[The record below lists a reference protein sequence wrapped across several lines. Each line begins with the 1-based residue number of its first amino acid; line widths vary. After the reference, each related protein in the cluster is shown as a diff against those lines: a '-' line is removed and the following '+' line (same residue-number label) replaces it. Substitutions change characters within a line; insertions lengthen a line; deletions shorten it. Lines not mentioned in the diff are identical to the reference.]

1 MVFCNLVVQT
11 GRGFQ
16 SMGAILTTDDQ
27 RQIAGRGM
35 KISDVKQQLQNFRK
49 GFPPIPLVAAATVKH
64 GIQQLSPRRIDE
76 LMELYR
82 LYTQDHKVIKFVPA
96 SGAASRMFKH
106 LYEFRSFYRGTSE
119 NQLELLKD
127 RGPDSVYYFF
137 EHIREFSFFP
147 VLLDALEKRGFDFDT
162 IMEESR
168 YEKILNTMLTDRG
181 LEFGSLPKA
190 LIPFHS
196 YGEEV
201 RTAFAEHLSEAAH
214 YALSGNKNCF
224 IHFTSL
230 PQHVDLMEAHFRKI
244 RKAYE
249 DKFKIKYQI
258 SYSIQ
263 HPSTDVI
270 AVDGQNN
277 PVRDESGHLVFRP
290 GGHGALLK
298 NLSDLDAD
306 LVIIKNIDNV
316 CHDRFK
322 EDTYIFKR
330 VLSGHLIALQDQIF
344 SFLNGLDNPT
354 QSSMKVID
362 TMWSFVENK
371 LNVIPPS
378 DSGKW
383 KKEEK
388 VDYLRKKLNRPIRV
402 CGMVENEGEP
412 GGGPFWVKNHDGS
425 TSLQIVEASQ
435 IDRKNPEQEHIL
447 QNSTHFN
454 PVDIV
459 CSTRNYKDEPFD
471 LSRFVDPET
480 GFITEKSMDG
490 KVIKAQELPGLW
502 NGSMFDW
509 TTIFVEVPLTTFNPV
524 KIIND
529 LLRPE
534 HREFQ

>member
-1 MVFCNLVVQT
+1 
-11 GRGFQ
+11 
-16 SMGAILTTDDQ
+16 MGAKLNTDDH
-27 RQIAGRGM
+27 RQIAAKGM
-35 KISDVKQQLQNFRK
+35 DISDVEKQLENFRH
-49 GFPPIPLVAAATVKH
+49 GFPSISLIAAATVKH
-64 GIQQLSPRRIDE
+64 GIQQLSPRRIEE
-76 LMELYR
+76 LKELYQEF
-82 LYTQDHKVIKFVPA
+82 TQDHKVIKFVPA

-106 LYEFRSFYRGTSE
+106 LYEFRSMYRGTSE
-119 NQLELLKD
+119 DQLELLKD

-137 EHIREFSFFP
+137 EHIQEFSFFP
-147 VLLDALEKRGFDFDT
+147 ELLDALEKRGLDFDLV
-162 IMEESR
+162 MQESR

-181 LEFGSLPKA
+181 LGFGDLPKA
-190 LIPFHS
+190 LIPFHT

-201 RTAFAEHLSEAAH
+201 RTAFAEQLAEGSH
-214 YALSGNKNCF
+214 YAKSANGNCY
-224 IHFTSL
+224 IHFTAL
-230 PQHVDLMEAHFRKI
+230 PLHVKLMESHFKEI

-249 DKFKIKYQI
+249 EKYGVKFQI

-263 HPSTDVI
+263 KSSTDMI
-270 AVDGQNN
+270 AVDNENN
-277 PVRDESGHLVFRP
+277 PVRDEKGQMVFRP
-290 GGHGALLK
+290 GGHGSLLQ
-298 NLSDLDAD
+298 NLGEQEAD

-322 EDTYIFKR
+322 EDTYLYKQ
-330 VLSGHLIALQDQIF
+330 VLSGYLITLQDQMF

-371 LNVIPPS
+371 LNVIPPPES
-378 DSGKW
+378 DKW
-383 KKEEK
+383 KKEDKIE
-388 VDYLRKKLNRPIRV
+388 YLRKKLNRPIRV

-412 GGGPFWVKNHDGS
+412 GGGPFWVRNHDGS

-435 IDRKNPEQEHIL
+435 IDRKNQDQEYIL

-454 PVDIV
+454 PVDLV
-459 CSTRNYKDEPFD
+459 CSTRDYKGNHFD
-471 LSRFVDPET
+471 LPQFVDPET
-480 GFITEKSMDG
+480 GFITEKSIDG

-502 NGSMFDW
+502 NGSMSDW
-509 TTIFVEVPLTTFNPV
+509 NTIFVEVPLTTFNPV

>member
-1 MVFCNLVVQT
+1 
-11 GRGFQ
+11 
-16 SMGAILTTDDQ
+16 MGAKLTTDD
-27 RQIAGRGM
+27 RSQIAAKGM
-35 KISDVKQQLQNFRK
+35 STSDVEKQLQNFEN
-49 GFPPIPLVAAATVKH
+49 GFPPIRLVAAATVKH
-64 GIQQLSPRRIDE
+64 GIQQLSQRRIDE
-76 LMELYR
+76 FVELYR
-82 LYTQDHKVIKFVPA
+82 NYAENHKVIKFVPA

-119 NQLELLKD
+119 DQLDLLKD

-147 VLLDALEKRGFDFDT
+147 ELLDALESRNLDFET
-162 IMEESR
+162 IMQESR
-168 YEKILNTMLTDRG
+168 YEKILNSMLTDRG
-181 LEFGSLPKA
+181 LEYGNLPKA

-196 YGEEV
+196 YGNEE
-201 RTAFAEHLSEAAH
+201 RTAFAEHLAEAAY
-214 YALSGNKNCF
+214 YASSANGNCYV
-224 IHFTSL
+224 HFTSL
-230 PQHVDLMEAHFRKI
+230 PQHVELMEAHFKGFCEV
-244 RKAYE
+244 YE
-249 DKFKIKYQI
+249 KRYNVHYHV

-270 AVDGQNN
+270 AVDREND
-277 PVRDESGHLVFRP
+277 PFRDENGKLVFRP

-298 NLSDLDAD
+298 NLGDLDAD
-306 LVIIKNIDNV
+306 LLIVKNIDNV
-316 CHDRFK
+316 CHDRLK
-322 EDTYIFKR
+322 EDTYLYKK
-330 VLSGHLIALQDQIF
+330 VLSGYLIALQDQMF

-354 QSSMKVID
+354 QSSMKVIE

-371 LNVIPPS
+371 LNIIPPPES
-378 DSGKW
+378 DKW

-412 GGGPFWVKNHDGS
+412 GGGPFWVINSDGS

-435 IDRKNPEQEHIL
+435 IDRKNPAQELIL

-454 PVDIV
+454 PVDLV
-459 CSTRNYKDEPFD
+459 CSTRNYKGEAFE
-471 LSRFVDPET
+471 LSEFVDPET
-480 GFITEKSMDG
+480 GFISEKSIDG
-490 KVIKAQELPGLW
+490 KPVKAQELPGLW
-502 NGSMFDW
+502 NGSMSDW
-509 TTIFVEVPLTTFNPV
+509 NTIFIEVPLTTFNPV

>member
-1 MVFCNLVVQT
+1 
-11 GRGFQ
+11 
-16 SMGAILTTDDQ
+16 MGTIITTDDQ

-35 KISDVKQQLQNFRK
+35 NLSDVEKQLKHFQD
-49 GFPPIPLVAAATVKH
+49 GFPPINLTAAATVKH
-64 GIQQLSPRRIDE
+64 GIHQLSPRRIDE
-76 LMELYR
+76 LLELYR
-82 LYTQDHKVIKFVPA
+82 LYALDHKIIKFVPA

-147 VLLDALEKRGFDFDT
+147 ILIDALEKRGFDFET

-201 RTAFAEHLSEAAH
+201 RTAFAEHLAEAAY
-214 YALSGNKNCF
+214 YALSGSQYCY

-230 PQHVDLMEAHFRKI
+230 PQHVALMEAHFKEI
-244 RKAYE
+244 KNEYE
-249 DKFKIKYQI
+249 EMFNTKYQI
-258 SYSIQ
+258 SYSVQ
-263 HPSTDVI
+263 HPSTDI
-270 AVDGQNN
+270 LAVDGENH
-277 PVRDESGHLVFRP
+277 PFRDENGQLVFRP
-290 GGHGALLK
+290 GGHGALLQ
-298 NLSDLDAD
+298 NLNQLDAD

-322 EDTYIFKR
+322 EDTYLYKK
-330 VLSGHLIALQDQIF
+330 VLSGCLISVQDQIF

-354 QSSMKVID
+354 QPSMKVIENI
-362 TMWSFVENK
+362 WSFLENK
-371 LNVIPPS
+371 LHVDPPQES
-378 DSGKW
+378 ETW
-383 KKEEK
+383 RKEEK
-388 VDYLRKKLNRPIRV
+388 VEYLRRKLNRPIRV

-412 GGGPFWVKNHDGS
+412 GGGPFWVKNLDGS

-454 PVDIV
+454 PVDLV
-459 CSTRNYKDEPFD
+459 CSTKDYLGKTFD
-471 LSRFVDPET
+471 LTRFVDPRM
-480 GFITEKSMDG
+480 GFITEKSVDG

-502 NGSMFDW
+502 NGSMSDW
-509 TTIFVEVPLTTFNPV
+509 NTIFVEVPLTTFNPV

>member
-1 MVFCNLVVQT
+1 MDFCNLDVQT
-11 GRGFQ
+11 GRDFQ
-16 SMGAILTTDDQ
+16 HMGAILTTDDQ
-27 RQIAGRGM
+27 RQIAERGM
-35 KISDVKQQLQNFRK
+35 NISDVEKQLQNFLN

-76 LMELYR
+76 LVELYR
-82 LYTQDHKVIKFVPA
+82 LYAQDHKVIKFIPA

-137 EHIREFSFFP
+137 EHIQEFFFFP
-147 VLLDALEKRGFDFDT
+147 ILLDALEKRGLDFDT
-162 IMEESR
+162 IMRESR
-168 YEKILNTMLTDRG
+168 YEKILNTMLTERG
-181 LEFGSLPKA
+181 LEFGNLPKA
-190 LIPFHS
+190 LIPFHT
-196 YGEEV
+196 YGDEV
-201 RTAFAEHLSEAAH
+201 RTAFTEHLAEAAY
-214 YALSGNKNCF
+214 YAISGNKNCF

-230 PQHVDLMEAHFRKI
+230 PQHVDLMEAHFQGI

-249 DKFKIKYQI
+249 EKYNIKYQI

-277 PVRDESGHLVFRP
+277 PFRDESGKLVFRP
-290 GGHGALLK
+290 GGHGTLLQ
-298 NLSDLDAD
+298 NLSNLDAD

-322 EDTYIFKR
+322 EDTYVFKK
-330 VLSGHLIALQDQIF
+330 VLSGYLIALQDQMF

-371 LNVIPPS
+371 LNVIPPPES
-378 DSGKW
+378 EKW

-388 VDYLRKKLNRPIRV
+388 VDYMRRKLNRPIRV

-412 GGGPFWVKNHDGS
+412 GGGPFWVKNSDGS

-454 PVDIV
+454 PVDLV
-459 CSTRNYKDEPFD
+459 CSTRNYKGEPFD
-471 LSRFVDPET
+471 LSSFVNPET
-480 GFITEKSMDG
+480 GFITEKSIDG

-502 NGSMFDW
+502 NGSMSDW
-509 TTIFVEVPLTTFNPV
+509 NTIFVEVPLTTFNPV